1 MRAITLGCR
10 ATDGRGPAAH
20 AAFTPFARIDAWC
33 RGARMSDKQ
42 HHPLNIDGEPRA
54 FFGRRSGK
62 RLHRGQD
69 QLFREL
75 LPRLEIALPET
86 TLDPATLFATPR
98 DRIVMEI
105 GYGGGE
111 HLARKAAESPAT
123 GFVGCEVFS
132 GGIAKLLEKLDEQET
147 DNVRLFTD
155 DALKL
160 LQKLPDASLDEV
172 YLLYPDP
179 WPKTRHHK
187 RRFVSPLTLA
197 ELARVLK
204 PGALFNFAT
213 DIEDYANWT
222 LAHILRA
229 PAFRFDPAPPRG
241 WHVPYPGWQ
250 PTRYEE
256 KARREGRDIS
266 FYLSFA
272 RV

>member
-1 MRAITLGCR
+1 MTSAMTK
-10 ATDGRGPAAH
+10 
-20 AAFTPFARIDAWC
+20 
-33 RGARMSDKQ
+33 SD
-42 HHPLNIDGEPRA
+42 HPLNAAGEMRA

-69 QLFREL
+69 ALYRDV
-75 LPRLEIALPET
+75 LPRLEIEAGEGRVDPRALFPS
-86 TLDPATLFATPR
+86 ATR
-98 DRIVMEI
+98 QVMEI

-111 HLARKAAESPAT
+111 HLARLATQQPDT
-123 GFVGCEVFS
+123 GFIGCEVFS
-132 GGIAKLLEKLDEQET
+132 GGIAKLLQAIDEQQLT
-147 DNVRLFTD
+147 NIRLFTD

-160 LQKLPDASLDEV
+160 LVRLPPASLDEAF
-172 YLLYPDP
+172 LLYPDP

-187 RRFVSPLTLA
+187 RRFISPTTLG

-204 PGALFNFAT
+204 PGARFNFAT

-222 LAHILRA
+222 LAHIVRS
-229 PAFRFDPAPPRG
+229 PDFRFDPPGPAS
-241 WHVPYPGWQ
+241 WHEPYPGWQ

-256 KARREGRDIS
+256 KARIEGRNVS